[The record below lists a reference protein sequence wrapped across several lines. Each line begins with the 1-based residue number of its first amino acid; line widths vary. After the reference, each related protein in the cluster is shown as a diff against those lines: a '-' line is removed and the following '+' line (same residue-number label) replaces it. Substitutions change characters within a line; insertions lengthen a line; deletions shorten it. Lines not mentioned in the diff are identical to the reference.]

1 MTHLILLLLAVSKVF
16 TIRIFAEERPS
27 EVTITSSEG
36 SYTVKASGNSVVVN
50 GKTQSY
56 FQQMGA
62 SRYSLTAGSIKRSYA
77 GGFTFYASAGE
88 LIILNYIPEEAYL
101 SSVVSSEMPTT
112 LIEALKAQA
121 ILARTYVYKNMGNH
135 DAGYDLLDSQESQ
148 VYKGLPV
155 SSSALEAVRQTQGL
169 VLGYKGEIAEV
180 YYHSTCGGMI
190 LLPSDVWPG
199 YKNKP
204 YHRRFIDTICS
215 GSPYYN
221 WADTFRLDS
230 LTLRLRLKKS
240 PKYIR
245 VIRDTVMSPV
255 KGFVFYSPD
264 SAYFDYQTV
273 ALSLGHKPKTRRFDV
288 EMADTLLI
296 FHCRGYG
303 HSVGMCQF
311 GAMALAREGENYRD
325 ILLHYFPGTEFL
337 AVSSLPR

>member
-1 MTHLILLLLAVSKVF
+1 MTHLILILLAVSKVF
-16 TIRIFAEERPS
+16 TIRIFAEERPR
-27 EVTITSSEG
+27 EVTISSADG
-36 SYTVKASGNSVVVN
+36 TYRVAASGNSVIVN
-50 GKTQSY
+50 GKTESY
-56 FQQMGA
+56 FQAMGT
-62 SRYSLTAGSIKRSYA
+62 SRYTLVAGSIKRTYA

-88 LIILNYIPEEAYL
+88 LIILNYIPEESYL
-101 SSVVSSEMPTT
+101 ASVVSSEMPTT
-112 LIEALKAQA
+112 LSDALKAQA
-121 ILARTYVYKNMGNH
+121 ILARTYVYKNMGSS

-169 VLGYKGEIAEV
+169 VLGYKGEVAEV

-204 YHRRFIDTICS
+204 YHRRFLDTLCS

-221 WADTFRLDS
+221 WVDTFRLDS
-230 LTLRLRLKKS
+230 LALRLELES
-240 PKYIR
+240 VPKFMR

-255 KGFVFYSPD
+255 KGFVFYSSD

-273 ALSLGHKPKTRRFDV
+273 AANLDHKPRTRRFDS
-288 EMADTLLI
+288 EIADTLLI
-296 FHCRGYG
+296 LHCRGYG

-311 GAMALAREGENYRD
+311 GAMALARDGANYRD
-325 ILLHYFPGTEFL
+325 ILLYYFPGTEFL
-337 AVSSLPR
+337 SVSNLPR